1 MNNYI
6 KIFFT
11 FLLNFSLLNS
21 VAQKS
26 NKVSL
31 ISNKNGV
38 RLLVNNTPFMV
49 NGMNWDYIPIGTNY
63 SYSLWSQ
70 SDEFIKKALEKEM
83 SLLKD
88 MGVNTIRVYTGIQPK
103 WITYIYKN
111 YGIYTMLNHSFG
123 RYGVTINDVYKPV
136 TDYRDEATKKLLLEE
151 VSSLAN
157 EYKSTEGL
165 LLYLLGN
172 ENNYGLFWAGSETED
187 FPDDAAMKKA
197 MGEKRGRPMYQL
209 FNEAALL
216 MKKIDVNHPIAMCN
230 GDVLFIDIIA
240 EECKDIDIYGT
251 NMYRGKSFGDAF
263 QLVNDKL
270 NKPILFTEFGVD
282 AFNALKKEE
291 DQKMQSF
298 YLTENWKEIYTNTY
312 GLGKTANSIGGF
324 TFQFSD
330 GWWKLGQTV
339 NLDVHNEEA
348 NWTNNGYDLDTK
360 NNSQNMNEEWFG
372 IAAKGFSDTEGL
384 YQLYPRAAY
393 YVLQKIHQI
402 NPYQKGITAK
412 IIEKEIYKINQ
423 NKALKQGLKNKMLLE
438 SKQ

>member
-1 MNNYI
+1 M
-6 KIFFT
+6 KPLAK
-11 FLLNFSLLNS
+11 FLLFFLVFLFMQTYY
-21 VAQKS
+21 AQ
-26 NKVSL
+26 NQTKVSL
-31 ISNKNGV
+31 VTDENGV
-38 RLLVNNTPFMV
+38 QLLVNNSPFMI

-70 SDEFIKKALEKEM
+70 SDEFIKKALDREM
-83 SLLKD
+83 TLLKD
-88 MGVNTIRVYTGIQPK
+88 MGVNSIRVYTGIQPK

-136 TDYRDEATKKLLLEE
+136 TDYRDEATKKLLLNE
-151 VSSLAN
+151 VSSLAK

-187 FPDDAAMKKA
+187 FPDDAEMKKA
-197 MGEKRGRPMYQL
+197 MGEKRGRPMYQF

-216 MKKIDVNHPIAMCN
+216 IKKIDANHPIAMCN

-240 EECKDIDIYGT
+240 EECKDVDIYGT

-263 QLVNDKL
+263 QKVKDKL

-282 AFNALKKEE
+282 AFNVLNKEE
-291 DQKMQSF
+291 DQEMQSF
-298 YLTENWKEIYTNTY
+298 YLTENWKEIYTNAY

-330 GWWKLGQTV
+330 GWWKLGQTI
-339 NLDVHNEEA
+339 NLDVHDEEA
-348 NWTNNGYDLDTK
+348 NWTNNGYDIDTK

-372 IAAKGFSDTEGL
+372 ITAKGFSDAEGL

-393 YVLQKIHQI
+393 YVLQKLHQI
-402 NPYQKGITAK
+402 NPYQKGITANK
-412 IIEKEIYKINQ
+412 IKKKIYKINQ
-423 NKALKQGLKNKMLLE
+423 NKALKRGLKNKMLLE
-438 SKQ
+438 KK

>member
-1 MNNYI
+1 MQTYY
-6 KIFFT
+6 
-11 FLLNFSLLNS
+11 
-21 VAQKS
+21 AQ
-26 NKVSL
+26 NQTKVSL
-31 ISNKNGV
+31 VTDENGV
-38 RLLVNNTPFMV
+38 QLLVNNSPFMI

-70 SDEFIKKALEKEM
+70 SDEFIKKALDREM
-83 SLLKD
+83 TLLKD
-88 MGVNTIRVYTGIQPK
+88 MGVNSIRVYTGIQPK

-136 TDYRDEATKKLLLEE
+136 TDYRDEATKKLLLNE
-151 VSSLAN
+151 VSSLAK

-187 FPDDAAMKKA
+187 FPDDAEMKKA
-197 MGEKRGRPMYQL
+197 MGEKRGRPMYQF

-216 MKKIDVNHPIAMCN
+216 IKKIDANHPIAMCN

-240 EECKDIDIYGT
+240 EECKDVDIYGT

-263 QLVNDKL
+263 QKVKDKL

-282 AFNALKKEE
+282 AFNVLNKEE
-291 DQKMQSF
+291 DQEMQSF
-298 YLTENWKEIYTNTY
+298 YLTENWKEIYTNAY

-330 GWWKLGQTV
+330 GWWKLGQTI
-339 NLDVHNEEA
+339 NLDVHDEEA
-348 NWTNNGYDLDTK
+348 NWTNNGYDIDTK

-372 IAAKGFSDTEGL
+372 ITAKGFSDAEGL

-393 YVLQKIHQI
+393 YVLQKLHQI
-402 NPYQKGITAK
+402 NPYQKGITANK
-412 IIEKEIYKINQ
+412 IKKKIYKINQ
-423 NKALKQGLKNKMLLE
+423 NKALKRGLKNKMLLE
-438 SKQ
+438 KK